1 MIRKSDQIQ
10 QNLNLNISARE
21 KFLHKKVV
29 ADVIRLQAMVHNFKK
44 P

>member
-1 MIRKSDQIQ
+1 MIRKLDQIQ
-10 QNLNLNISARE
+10 QNLNLNFSTRE

-29 ADVIRLQAMVHNFKK
+29 ADVIRLQVIVHNFKK